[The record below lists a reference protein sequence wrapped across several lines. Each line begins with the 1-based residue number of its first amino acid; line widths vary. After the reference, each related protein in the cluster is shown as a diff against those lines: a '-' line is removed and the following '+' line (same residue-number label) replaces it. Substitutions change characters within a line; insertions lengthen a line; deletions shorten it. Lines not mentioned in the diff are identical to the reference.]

1 MIERQGPLSLSR
13 QCELLGLSRAAL
25 YYRAVKTGACEL
37 ELMALIDRQYLQT
50 PFYGSRRMAAWLQA
64 QGHAVNRKRVQR
76 LMLRMGLAAIYQRP
90 RTSRPAPEHR
100 IYPYLLRGLRIE
112 RVGQVGAAD
121 ITYIPWRGFLY
132 LVAVMDWVSRYVLAW
147 RLSNLLDASF
157 CIEALEDA
165 LSQGR
170 PEIFNTDQGS
180 QFTDDDFTGVLRA
193 HGVAISMDGRGRLA
207 DNIFVERL
215 WRSLKYEEVYLK
227 AYENVTEARQGI
239 APTSSSTTTNGY
251 TRRWVTAPRAK
262 CSSKPLISAVPR
274 GEKRWR
280 TPNTISTMRCNPG
293 RISYLTITRSLSRR
307 SGPPQ
312 SSVALRQVP
321 PAWVSSGVASFLRE
335 IRRSSIRQC

>member
-1 MIERQGPLSLSR
+1 MKNI
-13 QCELLGLSRAAL
+13 CIAGL
-25 YYRAVKTGACEL
+25 
-37 ELMALIDRQYLQT
+37 LQT

-76 LMLRMGLAAIYQRP
+76 LMQRMGLAAIYQRP

-100 IYPYLLRGLRIE
+100 IYPYLLRGLKIE
-112 RVGQVGAAD
+112 RVGQVWAAD
-121 ITYIPWRGFLY
+121 ITYIPMARGFLY

-165 LSQGR
+165 LSHGQ

-193 HGVAISMDGRGRLA
+193 HGVAISMDGRGRFA

-227 AYENVTEARQGI
+227 AYENVAQARQGI
-239 APTSSSTTTNGY
+239 AAYFEFYNYQRLHQALAIG
-251 TRRWVTAPRAK
+251 
-262 CSSKPLISAVPR
+262 I
-274 GEKRWR
+274 G
-280 TPNTISTMRCNPG
+280 
-293 RISYLTITRSLSRR
+293 RSLAAPPSHTTVHTGPYTAVRQIKCQEPSPMMEGRANEGMHWARR
-307 SGPPQ
+307 S
-312 SSVALRQVP
+312 A
-321 PAWVSSGVASFLRE
+321 
-335 IRRSSIRQC
+335 RRGYG